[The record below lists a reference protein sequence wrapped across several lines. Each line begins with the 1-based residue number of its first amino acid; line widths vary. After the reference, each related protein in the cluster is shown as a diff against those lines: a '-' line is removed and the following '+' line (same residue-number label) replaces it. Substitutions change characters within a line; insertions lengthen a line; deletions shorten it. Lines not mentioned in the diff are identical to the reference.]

1 MNDFE
6 LSLLY
11 DRLDSLVESGE
22 MTEEE
27 ARAEWRDIVAEQEP
41 IDIVRC
47 GECKYC
53 GKDRIKWSEKD
64 DNGDWIDTKC
74 NCCYALSDTKLR
86 IKEVSLHDYC
96 SWGVRKDDE

>member
-27 ARAEWRDIVAEQEP
+27 AREEWRYVIAEQTE
-41 IDIVRC
+41 R
-47 GECKYC
+47 
-53 GKDRIKWSEKD
+53 
-64 DNGDWIDTKC
+64 
-74 NCCYALSDTKLR
+74 SD
-86 IKEVSLHDYC
+86 E
-96 SWGVRKDDE
+96 

>member
-27 ARAEWRDIVAEQEP
+27 ARAEWRDIVAEQME
-41 IDIVRC
+41 RS
-47 GECKYC
+47 
-53 GKDRIKWSEKD
+53 SE
-64 DNGDWIDTKC
+64 
-74 NCCYALSDTKLR
+74 
-86 IKEVSLHDYC
+86 
-96 SWGVRKDDE
+96 